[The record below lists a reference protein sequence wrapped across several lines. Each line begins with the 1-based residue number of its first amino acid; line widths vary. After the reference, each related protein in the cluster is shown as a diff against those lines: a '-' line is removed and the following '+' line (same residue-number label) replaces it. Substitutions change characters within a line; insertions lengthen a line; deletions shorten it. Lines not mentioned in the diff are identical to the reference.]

1 MNTTT
6 DRLSLDEL
14 GFVLNSVIMFRQK
27 ERAAGRKFA
36 ERGNI
41 YDKSQFAQDLV
52 SKGLLEKGSIESQWS
67 NFCYYRPKKKAMEE
81 IDVMLEFVNLRM
93 SLNASNA

>member
-1 MNTTT
+1 MKTPDT
-6 DRLSLDEL
+6 LSLDEL
-14 GFVLNSVIMFRQK
+14 AYVLRSVIVFRQH
-27 ERAAGRKFA
+27 EQRVGRKFA

-52 SKGLLEKGSIESQWS
+52 SKGLLEKGSIKSQWS
-67 NFCYYRPKKKAMEE
+67 DFCYYRPTKKAMEE
-81 IDVMLEFVNLRM
+81 IDAMLEFVNLRM